1 MLAVIR
7 FAATKD
13 LKYIQGKVCK
23 PYNSVF
29 EEHFRAHWDVPPL
42 VVTGDDE
49 PPVAQILVTAPTTGF
64 APPESTFLPPSDTAN
79 IKSSKSGRSSKSFM
93 SSLTPKSPSTAA
105 TLPHQHAEGAQ
116 MSQLHLGGSS
126 PPSEDQKLRVVYLT
140 EQISHYPPVP
150 ADYAACPFRLASIR
164 VLPKLLERRSRF
176 PSAPSIRPFLM
187 DPEEAISAGN
197 ESEQVP
203 IPQLHHPLLP
213 LSTHLILLYPHPRI
227 DPPAQ
232 PLYASKNL
240 FTLLPATAV
249 VSESAATAAPTEFAA
264 FSPIWDML
272 NVKSV
277 SGVDRSFL
285 LRSAID
291 GAGAT
296 VTAITV
302 MFLVVG
308 PTGSKTAALSTPST
322 SSVTEG
328 VSTSAAVTDSAS
340 AVSQALVS
348 SSPAVFSPTTSASP
362 SPSR

>member
-23 PYNSVF
+23 PYSSVF

-64 APPESTFLPPSDTAN
+64 APPELFLPPSDTAS

-150 ADYAACPFRLASIR
+150 ADYAACPSRHVELLGFDQSSAKVAGTSVKVSLGAFNKGMLVNITGDHGEGERYQVTHPTASVNGIEG
-164 VLPKLLERRSRF
+164 KLLYHRIRNCSHYLYWRMSR
-176 PSAPSIRPFLM
+176 PKVSY
-187 DPEEAISAGN
+187 D
-197 ESEQVP
+197 
-203 IPQLHHPLLP
+203 
-213 LSTHLILLYPHPRI
+213 YRI
-227 DPPAQ
+227 Q
-232 PLYASKNL
+232 GRGK
-240 FTLLPATAV
+240 FIV
-249 VSESAATAAPTEFAA
+249 SAAFFSLADATYLPT
-264 FSPIWDML
+264 SL
-272 NVKSV
+272 
-277 SGVDRSFL
+277 
-285 LRSAID
+285 
-291 GAGAT
+291 
-296 VTAITV
+296 
-302 MFLVVG
+302 
-308 PTGSKTAALSTPST
+308 
-322 SSVTEG
+322 
-328 VSTSAAVTDSAS
+328 
-340 AVSQALVS
+340 
-348 SSPAVFSPTTSASP
+348 
-362 SPSR
+362 